1 MARSFHI
8 FSFAE
13 ILILSMVSFH
23 VRSGW
28 SNDVMSMGKSGKI
41 LSLGRVA
48 ELLILLMVFF

>member
-1 MARSFHI
+1 
-8 FSFAE
+8 
-13 ILILSMVSFH
+13 MVSFH